1 MLVSIFLYGF
11 IIVVSLIGVTNIF
24 NTLTTSMELRSRE
37 FAMFRSIGMS
47 GREFNRMIR
56 LESIFYGSK
65 SLIGGL
71 ILGNVLSYII
81 YLAQGSGSGMTY
93 NIPVAAIIISV
104 VAVILL
110 IYFIMQYSLI
120 KIKRQNIIETIRGIE

>member
-1 MLVSIFLYGF
+1 MKVYS
-11 IIVVSLIGVTNIF
+11 
-24 NTLTTSMELRSRE
+24 
-37 FAMFRSIGMS
+37 
-47 GREFNRMIR
+47 
-56 LESIFYGSK
+56 SK

-81 YLAQGSGSGMTY
+81 YLAQGSGSGMAY